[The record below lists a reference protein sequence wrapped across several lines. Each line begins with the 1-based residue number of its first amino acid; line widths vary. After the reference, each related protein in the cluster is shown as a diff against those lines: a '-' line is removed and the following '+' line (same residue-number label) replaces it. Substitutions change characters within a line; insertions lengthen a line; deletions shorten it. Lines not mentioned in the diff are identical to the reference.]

1 MGNNMK
7 IEDITKEKVI
17 HAFHHGDS
25 VDHGLGGEYDFGE
38 VVASADINDLLMALA
53 VSEHTEEELLHIAK
67 RLRLRLGAAMFDVT
81 AELVESW
88 DE

>member
-1 MGNNMK
+1 MK

-25 VDHGLGGEYDFGE
+25 VDHGLGGEYGFGE
-38 VVASADINDLLMALA
+38 VVASADIDHLLMALA
-53 VSEHTEEELLHIAK
+53 VAEHAEGELLFLARRLGI
-67 RLRLRLGAAMFDVT
+67 RLRGAMDEVT